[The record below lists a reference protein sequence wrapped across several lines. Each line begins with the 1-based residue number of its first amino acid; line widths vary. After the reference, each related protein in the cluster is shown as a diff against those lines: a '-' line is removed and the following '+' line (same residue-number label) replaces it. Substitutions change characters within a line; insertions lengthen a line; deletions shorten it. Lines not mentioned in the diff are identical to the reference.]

1 VSASEV
7 VVFLGPTL
15 AAADARALLPQA
27 NVLGPARMGDV
38 YRTTLRK
45 PGALLLVDGVFD
57 QALAVWHK
65 ELLWALAQGV
75 RVYGAA
81 SMGALR
87 AAELAPFGM
96 VGVGE
101 IFEAFS
107 RGDLEDD
114 DEVAVAHENGGGAG
128 SGGYR
133 QLGEPM
139 VNIRATL
146 LRAER
151 EGALDAATRARLIGV
166 GKDLFYPERSL
177 AAVLA
182 GDPGPAAGTE
192 RLRRWLDQT
201 PDARVDQKRLD
212 AEAALRRVAAD
223 APGFQGPRPLPPFPF
238 EYTEAWHE
246 LRRRAGERA

>member
-15 AAADARALLPQA
+15 PAADARALLPQA
-27 NVLGPARMGDV
+27 NVLGPARMGDL
-38 YRTTLRK
+38 YRSTLRK
-45 PGALLLVDGVFD
+45 PAALLLVDGVFD

-65 ELLWALAQGV
+65 EIMWALAQGV

-87 AAELAPFGM
+87 AAELAAFGM

-114 DEVAVAHENGGGAG
+114 DEVAVAHESGEG

-166 GKDLFYPERSL
+166 GKVLFYPQRSL

-182 GDPGPAAGTE
+182 ADPGPAAGTA
-192 RLRRWLDQT
+192 RFRRWLDQT
-201 PDARVDQKRLD
+201 PGARVDQKRLD

-223 APGFQGPRPLPPFPF
+223 APGFSGGPPPRPCFQF

-246 LRRRAGERA
+246 LRRRVGERA